1 MVCYSEYK
9 HNLNTKKK
17 KKKRRAKVSTYIYF
31 LMQINIIGQGFSGIS
46 DWMRGGKRASEWA
59 EVLTKAQSRS
69 TASRISSW
77 WPTRVIVSS
86 SRSWWEIFRSCSPL
100 IFSLSKL
107 GTYCWRLSSS
117 PETDRKWA
125 WETQHKETLSGR
137 VCGSSCVLTQQASAN
152 IDVRH
157 LH

>member
-1 MVCYSEYK
+1 
-9 HNLNTKKK
+9 
-17 KKKRRAKVSTYIYF
+17 
-31 LMQINIIGQGFSGIS
+31 MQINIIGQGFSRKS
-46 DWMRGGKRASEWA
+46 DWRRGGKRASEWA
-59 EVLTKAQSRS
+59 EVLTNAQSRS

-117 PETDRKWA
+117 PETQTESEHEWPN
-125 WETQHKETLSGR
+125 TGR
-137 VCGSSCVLTQQASAN
+137 VCGSSCVLTQQVSVQILSRWIN
-152 IDVRH
+152 VRH
-157 LH
+157 LHLLLSISHVQVPVTVPGLRKDHCFIRANK

>member
-1 MVCYSEYK
+1 
-9 HNLNTKKK
+9 
-17 KKKRRAKVSTYIYF
+17 
-31 LMQINIIGQGFSGIS
+31 MQINIIGQGFSGIS
-46 DWMRGGKRASEWA
+46 DWMCGGKRASDWA
-59 EVLTKAQSRS
+59 EVLTNAQSRS

-117 PETDRKWA
+117 PETQTESEHERHNTK
-125 WETQHKETLSGR
+125 KLSGR

-152 IDVRH
+152 IEPRSQCKTFALAPRYFSHTSASYLVWEQIIAI
-157 LH
+157 